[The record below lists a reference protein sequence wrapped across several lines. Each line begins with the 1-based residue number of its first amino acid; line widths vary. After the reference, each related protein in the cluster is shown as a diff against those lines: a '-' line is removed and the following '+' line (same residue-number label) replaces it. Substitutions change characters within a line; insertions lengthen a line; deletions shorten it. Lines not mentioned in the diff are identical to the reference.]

1 MKITLDVESFINTV
15 EEKVNNTIK
24 TAILSNRS
32 YGNMPNRRIKLCYIP
47 SDEMKSKSS
56 QQDSTSVLHQKMN
69 ESQVTPG
76 NNDSSQGN
84 RDADSNTF
92 DNNDGFVSMP
102 SRKRLSIELGS
113 PNNYNGDGQQEQAS
127 IRNSATSAGNGA
139 RRMRPRHSLASTASF
154 DNSSRLSEVSN
165 DYPTSRSNSILD
177 SVDRIGLSNGNSADL
192 VRAAVDRARLQEL
205 ESTMNSMTQNSF
217 RNSFGANGHYL
228 VGSNSMA
235 SAAEA
240 VRLAEMT
247 NQLDSI
253 GTRHFGDASNLNL
266 YNAFSNIN
274 QPRQDDNLNEIGRLL
289 GLNQRLSG
297 HNGGLL
303 TTDTYNLESMQ
314 QAELEAAIHYLHR
327 GPSGV
332 DQTPSS
338 IADLASFLEPDNG
351 NFSAARRRSS
361 YNREVAAME
370 NVLSALRRRSSA
382 GNSMAVAAEAAR
394 MADIESAMRQRFT
407 SRPSIA
413 AAAEAIR
420 MAELEASIAMRRRDS
435 RNSIGQASVNS
446 VAAAAEVVRMAEA
459 DNIRNVGRQSFTLQ
473 DEETLNSITRRT
485 SAGGNNFALA
495 AAAAEIQRLTDL
507 ECNNLY
513 QNRRN
518 EQSQRARQTRV
529 SFRLDNMNNF
539 NGMNRML

>member
-1 MKITLDVESFINTV
+1 M
-15 EEKVNNTIK
+15 EKVNNTIK
-24 TAILSNRS
+24 TAILSNKS
-32 YGNMPNRRIKLCYIP
+32 YANMPNRRIKLCYVL
-47 SDEMKSKSS
+47 SDDMKSKPS

-69 ESQVTPG
+69 ELQGTPG
-76 NNDSSQGN
+76 NNDSLQGS
-84 RDADSNTF
+84 READSNSF
-92 DNNDGFVSMP
+92 DNNDGFASMP
-102 SRKRLSIELGS
+102 SRKRRSMELGS
-113 PNNYNGDGQQEQAS
+113 SNNYNDDGQQEQAPL
-127 IRNSATSAGNGA
+127 RNSATSSGNRA
-139 RRMRPRHSLASTASF
+139 RRMRPRHSLASST
-154 DNSSRLSEVSN
+154 SRLSEVSN
-165 DYPTSRSNSILD
+165 DYATSRSNSILD
-177 SVDRIGLSNGNSADL
+177 AMDRISQNNNNSNSADL
-192 VRAAVDRARLQEL
+192 VRAAVEKARLQEL
-205 ESTMNSMTQNSF
+205 ESAMNSMTPNSF
-217 RNSFGANGHYL
+217 GNSFGANGHNL

-247 NQLDSI
+247 NQLDAI

-266 YNAFSNIN
+266 YNSFSNIS
-274 QPRQDDNLNEIGRLL
+274 QPRQDDNLHTYSASEMRRLL
-289 GLNQRLSG
+289 DLNQRLSG
-297 HNGGLL
+297 HTGGLL
-303 TTDTYNLESMQ
+303 TTDTYNRESMQ
-314 QAELEAAIHYLHR
+314 QAELECAIQYLSR
-327 GPSGV
+327 RPSGV

-420 MAELEASIAMRRRDS
+420 IAELEASIAMRRRDS

-446 VAAAAEVVRMAEA
+446 VAAAAEIVRMAEA
-459 DNIRNVGRQSFTLQ
+459 DNIGNVGRQSFTLQ
-473 DEETLNSITRRT
+473 DEETLNSIIRRT

-495 AAAAEIQRLTDL
+495 AATADLQRLTGL
-507 ECNNLY
+507 EYNNVY
-513 QNRRN
+513 QNQAANQGN
-518 EQSQRARQTRV
+518 EQSQRGRQTRV